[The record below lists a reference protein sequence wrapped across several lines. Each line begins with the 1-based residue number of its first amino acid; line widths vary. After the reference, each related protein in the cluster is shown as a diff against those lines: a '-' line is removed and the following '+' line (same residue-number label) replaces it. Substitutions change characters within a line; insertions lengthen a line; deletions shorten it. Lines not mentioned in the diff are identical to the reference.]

1 MAYDT
6 FKYTDFDIRN
16 SFLALHLSQYVF
28 LMLKSKMAAADTMEN
43 GKRNKLKTIW
53 WKMMCDICKYT
64 DFDIRKII
72 LALFSS

>member
-53 WKMMCDICKYT
+53 WKMMCDTCKYT